1 MFLDLHL
8 LQEQYLLSGKN
19 HSNELRQ
26 LCHSGNSVQYR
37 NIFPEFLL
45 CAAGAQKEPFPDPED
60 KTGKVII
67 EYTPMVDEVRI
78 SYTCMY
84 NLYEQGKAMNAIL
97 GCLEDFTKDNNYY
110 HYKYME
116 KDRERYYKDNRGIK
130 WAEYTAHVK
139 FTR

>member
-1 MFLDLHL
+1 MKKIIAVILTL
-8 LQEQYLLSGKN
+8 Y
-19 HSNELRQ
+19 
-26 LCHSGNSVQYR
+26 V
-37 NIFPEFLL
+37 
-45 CAAGAQKEPFPDPED
+45 AAGFAFAQSEASALPEDEIKVDLTKKTITPKNQHLDPED

-78 SYTCMY
+78 
-84 NLYEQGKAMNAIL
+84 
-97 GCLEDFTKDNNYY
+97 

-116 KDRERYYKDNRGIK
+116 KDRERYYKDSRGIK

>member
-1 MFLDLHL
+1 MKKIIAVILT
-8 LQEQYLLSGKN
+8 
-19 HSNELRQ
+19 
-26 LCHSGNSVQYR
+26 LCV
-37 NIFPEFLL
+37 
-45 CAAGAQKEPFPDPED
+45 AAGFAFAQSEASALPEDEIKVDLTKKTITPKNQHLDPED

-130 WAEYTAHVK
+130 WTEYTAHVK